1 MFDLIKQMV
10 DLYGATGH
18 EQGVADAVEALLQGK
33 VDSFRRDALGN
44 LICEK
49 AGTEAN
55 GKRIMLSAHMDHIGF
70 VVVSV
75 EKEGFLRVMPVGG
88 INLAVS
94 KTRHVSFGNGV
105 QGVLVQQPVREGE
118 TPAMKHM
125 FIDIGAADEA
135 EALSMI
141 ALGDVAVY
149 ANDCFRMG
157 AHQVAAPAMDDR
169 VACALLVAVMQEL
182 PPCKNTVVAV
192 FSTQE
197 EVGCRGAITA
207 AYSIAPDVGI
217 ALDVTAHGDTP
228 ETKQPAVK
236 LGEGAAVKIMD
247 RGSISHPDVVR
258 ALLEAGSCAGVKT
271 QREVLPFGGTDAGA
285 MQLTRGGMPV
295 GTLSIPCR
303 YVHSACEVVDLRD
316 VEAAKGLLLAYLQG
330 PLLSIP
336 GTAE

>member
-1 MFDLIKQMV
+1 MFDLLKQMV

-18 EQGVADAVEALLQGK
+18 EQGVANAAEALLAGK

-49 AGTEAN
+49 NGTDPK

-88 INLAVS
+88 INLQVS
-94 KTRHVSFGNGV
+94 KTRHISFENGV
-105 QGVLVQQPVREGE
+105 QGIIAQQPVREGE
-118 TPAMKHM
+118 TPAMQHM

-135 EALSMI
+135 EALSLVNI
-141 ALGDVAVY
+141 GDVAVY

-157 AHQVAAPAMDDR
+157 AHRVAAPAMDDR
-169 VACALLVAVMQEL
+169 AACALLVAVMQAL
-182 PPCKNTVVAV
+182 PPCKNTVIAV
-192 FSTQE
+192 FSAQE
-197 EVGCRGAITA
+197 EVGCRGAKTA
-207 AYSIAPDVGI
+207 AYSIAPDIGI
-217 ALDVTAHGDTP
+217 ALDVTANGDTP

-247 RGSISHPDVVR
+247 RGSISHPDVVK
-258 ALLEAGSCAGVKT
+258 ALLAAGKLAGVKT
-271 QREVLPFGGTDAGA
+271 QREVLPFGGTDAMA
-285 MQLTRGGMPV
+285 MQTSRGGIPV

-316 VEAAKGLLLAYLQG
+316 MEAAKKLLLAYLQE
-330 PLLSIP
+330 
-336 GTAE
+336 A